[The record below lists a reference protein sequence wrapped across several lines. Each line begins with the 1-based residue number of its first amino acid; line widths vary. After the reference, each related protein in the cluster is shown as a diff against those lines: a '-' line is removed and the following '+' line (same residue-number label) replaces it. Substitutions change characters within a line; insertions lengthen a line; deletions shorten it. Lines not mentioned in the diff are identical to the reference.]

1 MVRIEDNLKKKI
13 GKQLENLIIQTY
25 FNEEDLQKS
34 RHIQLSNST
43 QIAAQKYS
51 QRSNLNIKTILTRIR
66 EYYKGNLRI
75 SLNLDEKTVKKGLLN
90 LADFYSFLEID
101 ENCKL
106 VELTKEINFSFE
118 YPVDLSLN
126 CKVIIKYDRRE
137 RGKLNDEQIHCLEK
151 LASQMILENREK
163 N

>member
-1 MVRIEDNLKKKI
+1 M
-13 GKQLENLIIQTY
+13 
-25 FNEEDLQKS
+25 
-34 RHIQLSNST
+34 
-43 QIAAQKYS
+43 
-51 QRSNLNIKTILTRIR
+51 
-66 EYYKGNLRI
+66 RI